1 MIRQN
6 TFLILLG
13 GNLDKTERLE
23 QQIAGARVIAAD
35 GGMRHAQML
44 SVEPELWVGDFDSSP
59 EQLMEAWPDTRRKPY
74 PAAKNLTDG
83 EIAVE
88 EALALGAER
97 IILAGALGGERSD
110 HAFMHMTFA
119 CALSQRGI
127 DVLLTSGTEEAW
139 PLLTGSRTFDLPPSS
154 LFSILNF
161 ADVSGLHITG
171 ARYELQAFE
180 LEFGSSRTL
189 SNVAE
194 GPVTISL
201 KSGSALLLSR
211 PFDQS
216 GR

>member
-59 EQLMEAWPDTRRKPY
+59 EQLIEAWPETRRKPY
-74 PAAKNLTDG
+74 PVAKNLTDG

-97 IILAGALGGERSD
+97 IIMAGALGGERSD
-110 HAFMHMTFA
+110 H
-119 CALSQRGI
+119 
-127 DVLLTSGTEEAW
+127 
-139 PLLTGSRTFDLPPSS
+139 
-154 LFSILNF
+154 
-161 ADVSGLHITG
+161 G
-171 ARYELQAFE
+171 AGKCRAYGQ
-180 LEFGSSRTL
+180 
-189 SNVAE
+189 
-194 GPVTISL
+194 
-201 KSGSALLLSR
+201 
-211 PFDQS
+211 
-216 GR
+216 